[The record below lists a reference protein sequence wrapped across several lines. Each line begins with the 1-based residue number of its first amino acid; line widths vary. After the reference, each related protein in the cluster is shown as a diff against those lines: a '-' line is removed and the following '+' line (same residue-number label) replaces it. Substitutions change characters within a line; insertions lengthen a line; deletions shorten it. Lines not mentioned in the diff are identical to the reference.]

1 MLLGLYI
8 IIWFANIT
16 TLLVPICRTTKY
28 FSWELIRRGAF
39 FLELD
44 FMRELKRLIFFFL
57 IAWIRFSVFHYRI
70 RYIRGEKFQ
79 DRFFLLLILF
89 VLSMFL
95 LVFRANLFMLIIGW
109 DGLGVTSFL
118 LVVYFQNKVSFNAG
132 IITILTN
139 RVGDVLI
146 IRGMALLMS
155 RISWSIFLIPK
166 LGGGTTTPVF
176 FLIITLAAFTKR
188 AQIPFSRWLPAA
200 IAAPTPVSS
209 LVHSSTLV
217 TAGVFLLIRFKEL
230 IVFKCPLAGNLILV
244 AGTATIIIAGV
255 SGLWEN
261 DLKKI
266 VALSTLRQL
275 GLIISCL
282 GAGAVKIAF
291 CHLLIHAYFKALL
304 FMATGR
310 LIHSSLGYQDLRTI
324 SLPGAHSPITS
335 RIVLVTNFSLMGL
348 PFIRAFYSK
357 DHFLEICMS
366 RIINRYIMLFFLAG
380 VMLTTLYSTRFLVLT
395 FASCLKRFPY
405 HAHED
410 TDIGILMSYENL
422 FLAALIGGAG
432 YYYEYL
438 KFKGRGLSLTF
449 EIKNVILPLIL
460 VSFFIVLVYI
470 GSFKFFNHPQIL
482 KWTVGG
488 ILGITLLS
496 KRFLKTNFFA
506 RVFWIDK
513 LIEKSIL
520 KNFLF
525 ETSKHTL
532 QSSSGVSFSSLRKF
546 WARISFLI
554 LLTLFICFEIE

>member
-1 MLLGLYI
+1 M
-8 IIWFANIT
+8 
-16 TLLVPICRTTKY
+16 
-28 FSWELIRRGAF
+28 
-39 FLELD
+39 
-44 FMRELKRLIFFFL
+44 
-57 IAWIRFSVFHYRI
+57 
-70 RYIRGEKFQ
+70 
-79 DRFFLLLILF
+79 
-89 VLSMFL
+89 
-95 LVFRANLFMLIIGW
+95 
-109 DGLGVTSFL
+109 
-118 LVVYFQNKVSFNAG
+118 
-132 IITILTN
+132 
-139 RVGDVLI
+139 
-146 IRGMALLMS
+146 
-155 RISWSIFLIPK
+155 IPK

-310 LIHSSLGYQDLRTI
+310 LIHSSLGYQDLRAI

-335 RIVLVTNFSLMGL
+335 RIVLVTNFSLIGL

-366 RIINRYIMLFFLAG
+366 RVINRYIMLLFLAG

-438 KFKGRGLSLTF
+438 KFKGRRLSLTF

-482 KWTVGG
+482 K
-488 ILGITLLS
+488 
-496 KRFLKTNFFA
+496 
-506 RVFWIDK
+506 
-513 LIEKSIL
+513 
-520 KNFLF
+520 
-525 ETSKHTL
+525 
-532 QSSSGVSFSSLRKF
+532 
-546 WARISFLI
+546 
-554 LLTLFICFEIE
+554 